1 MIFGMAKRKKKTEA
15 EKEEG
20 RVKKGSVKGTAKDVV
35 LEEERF
41 DFGGL
46 PDRDLKKSLGCG

>member
-1 MIFGMAKRKKKTEA
+1 MAKRKKKTGQEKAEVKVNEKPVKEA
-15 EKEEG
+15 DKE
-20 RVKKGSVKGTAKDVV
+20 TITLKD
-35 LEEERF
+35 ERF